1 MTNLLEHP
9 AADAVPGP
17 SAAARVVAELQSL
30 AGVLGST
37 LACAGVRS
45 FDDDGLLQVTGAVEV
60 LGRRVDA
67 LRVAAAAEVADR
79 SRPEL
84 GTGQLSAKKGCRN
97 AGELLERVTLVSGP
111 TAGRRMQLGKQL
123 RTGLSLGGKPVPP
136 TFPATAAGLAS
147 GAIGVDTADAILT
160 ALTPTL
166 RCTDLDSV
174 QAAES
179 ELVASATGTNGASP
193 VPASADEIRWQ
204 GSVWKAVL
212 APDGS
217 RPDDHAVAARG
228 FRLGR
233 EREGVV
239 PVSGLL
245 MPEIAGKLH
254 RLFDAYLSPKSAPVA
269 FHTEEKAHREG
280 LTPEEAREQAL
291 LERDDRTPD
300 QRRHDVLAVILDV
313 ASRAGE
319 APTIGGAPATILV
332 SVREEDLNAD
342 FGQGRGVGWI
352 DGVDSP
358 IAINAVTDLIS
369 TGGQQ
374 KVVINNEGRIIALGS
389 PERCFTPAQ
398 RRAIQLRD
406 TRCIIPGCKIP
417 AGMTEIHH
425 VIPHSEG
432 GPTHTDNGVCLCWWH
447 HRYLAASGWAIR
459 MVRGAVQIMAPPWLE
474 TGVREWRSVTKS
486 RTRMT
491 DAIERTN
498 VTRED
503 H

>member
-9 AADAVPGP
+9 AADAAPGP
-17 SAAARVVAELQSL
+17 SAAARVVVELQSL
-30 AGVLGST
+30 AAG
-37 LACAGVRS
+37 LAEALTCSGMRG
-45 FDDDGLLQVTGAVEV
+45 FDDDGLLQVTTAVEV

-67 LRVAAAAEVADR
+67 LRVAAAGEVADR

-84 GTGQLSAKKGCRN
+84 GTGQLSAKKGCRTP
-97 AGELLERVTLVSGP
+97 GELLERITLVSGH
-111 TAGRRMQLGKQL
+111 TARRRMRLGQQL
-123 RTGLSLGGKPVPP
+123 RTRRSLGGEPLPP
-136 TFPATAAGLAS
+136 LFPATAIGLATC
-147 GAIGVDTADAILT
+147 AIGVDAADAILT

-174 QAAES
+174 QAAEG
-179 ELVASATGTNGASP
+179 ELVASATGTSAETP
-193 VPASADEIRWQ
+193 VPASADEVRLQ
-204 GSVWKAVL
+204 GSVWRAVL

-217 RPDDHAVAARG
+217 RPDDHAMRSRG
-228 FRLGR
+228 IRLGR
-233 EREGVV
+233 ERDGIV
-239 PVSGLL
+239 PVSGAL
-245 MPEIAGKLH
+245 MPEIAGKFR

-269 FHTEEKAHREG
+269 FLAE
-280 LTPEEAREQAL
+280 EEAARDREQAL

-319 APTIGGAPATILV
+319 SPTIGGAPATVLV
-332 SVREEDLNAD
+332 SVREQDLNAD

-352 DGVDSP
+352 DGVEAP
-358 IAINAVTDLIS
+358 ISISAVQDLIS

-374 KVVINNEGRIIALGS
+374 KVVINAEGRIIALGS
-389 PERCFTPAQ
+389 PERCFTAAQ

-406 TRCIIPGCKIP
+406 GTCIVPGCRIP

-459 MVRGAVQIMAPPWLE
+459 MMRGAVQIMAPPWLE
-474 TGVREWRSVTKS
+474 TGARTWRNVTTS

-491 DAIERTN
+491 DAIVSRDDE
-498 VTRED
+498 
-503 H
+503 

>member
-1 MTNLLEHP
+1 MTNLLELP
-9 AADAVPGP
+9 AADAAPGP
-17 SAAARVVAELQSL
+17 SAAARVVAELHAL
-30 AGVLGST
+30 ASG
-37 LACAGVRS
+37 LADSFRCSAVRG
-45 FDDDGLLQVTGAVEV
+45 FDDDGLLQVTTAVEV

-84 GTGQLSAKKGCRN
+84 GTGQLSARKGCRTP
-97 AGELLERVTLVSGP
+97 GELLERITLVAGP
-111 TAGRRMQLGKQL
+111 TAGRRMRLGTQL
-123 RTGLSLGGKPVPP
+123 RTGRSLSGEPLPP
-136 TFPATAAGLAS
+136 TFPATAIGLAT

-179 ELVASATGTNGASP
+179 ELVASATGTGTSSETSSETP
-193 VPASADEIRWQ
+193 VPASADEIRLQ
-204 GSVWKAVL
+204 GSVWRAVL

-217 RPDDHAVAARG
+217 RPDDHAMVSRG
-228 FRLGR
+228 IRLGR
-233 EREGVV
+233 ERDGIVAL
-239 PVSGLL
+239 SGAL
-245 MPEIAGKLH
+245 MPEIAGKLR

-269 FHTEEKAHREG
+269 FHTEE
-280 LTPEEAREQAL
+280 EAARDQEQAL

-319 APTIGGAPATILV
+319 APTIGGAPATVLV
-332 SVREEDLNAD
+332 SVREQDLNAD
-342 FGQGRGVGWI
+342 FGQGRGAGWI
-352 DGVDSP
+352 DGIETP
-358 IAINAVTDLIS
+358 ISINAVKNLIEN
-369 TGGQQ
+369 GGQQ
-374 KVVINNEGRIIALGS
+374 KVVINTEGRIIALGS

-406 TRCIIPGCKIP
+406 GTCIIPGCTIP

-425 VIPHSEG
+425 VTPYAQH

-447 HRYLAASGWAIR
+447 HRYLAASGWTIR
-459 MVRGAVQIMAPPWLE
+459 MLRGAVQIMAPPWLE
-474 TGVREWRSVTKS
+474 TGVRKWRNATTS

-491 DAIERTN
+491 DAIERQN
-498 VTRED
+498 VTRD
-503 H
+503 DG

>member
-1 MTNLLEHP
+1 MR
-9 AADAVPGP
+9 AF
-17 SAAARVVAELQSL
+17 SAGLGESL
-30 AGVLGST
+30 RCS
-37 LACAGVRS
+37 GVRG
-45 FDDDGLLQVTGAVEV
+45 FDDDGLLLVTAAVEV

-67 LRVAAAAEVADR
+67 LRVAVAAEVADR
-79 SRPEL
+79 SRLEL
-84 GTGQLSAKKGCRN
+84 GSGQLSARKGCRN

-111 TAGRRMQLGKQL
+111 TAGRRMRLGKQL
-123 RTGLSLGGKPVPP
+123 RTGLSLGGEPVPP
-136 TFPATAAGLAS
+136 AFPATAAGLAS
-147 GAIGVDTADAILT
+147 GVIGVDTADAILA

-174 QAAES
+174 RAAES
-179 ELVASATGTNGASP
+179 ELVAAATGTSAETP
-193 VPASADEIRWQ
+193 VPASADEVRLQ
-204 GSVWKAVL
+204 GVVWKAVL

-217 RPDDHAVAARG
+217 RPDDHAMVVRG

-239 PVSGLL
+239 RVSGSL
-245 MPEIAGKLH
+245 MPEIAGKLR

-269 FHTEEKAHREG
+269 FHTEE
-280 LTPEEAREQAL
+280 EADREQVL

-319 APTIGGAPATILV
+319 APTIGGAPATVLV
-332 SVREEDLNAD
+332 SVREEDVTAD

-352 DGVDSP
+352 DGVDTP
-358 IAINAVTDLIS
+358 IAISAVQDLIS

-374 KVVINNEGRIIALGS
+374 KVVINDEGRIIALGS

-398 RRAIQLRD
+398 RRTIQLRD
-406 TRCIIPGCKIP
+406 GACIIPGCRIP

-425 VIPHSEG
+425 VIPHSAG

-474 TGVREWRSVTKS
+474 TGARTWRSITKS

-491 DAIERTN
+491 DAVQRKTG
-498 VTRED
+498 
-503 H
+503 

>member
-1 MTNLLEHP
+1 MTNPTETL
-9 AADAVPGP
+9 AADAAPGP
-17 SAAARVVAELQSL
+17 SAAALVVAELRAL
-30 AGVLGST
+30 AGELGST

-45 FDDDGLLQVTGAVEV
+45 FDDDGLLQVTTAVEV

-67 LRVAAAAEVADR
+67 LRVAAAGEVADR

-84 GTGQLSAKKGCRN
+84 GTSQLSARKGCRT
-97 AGELLERVTLVSGP
+97 AGELLERLTLVSGP
-111 TAGRRMQLGKQL
+111 TAGRRMRLGKQL
-123 RTGLSLGGKPVPP
+123 RTGRSLSGEPLPP
-136 TFPATAAGLAS
+136 TFPATSIALAT

-160 ALTPTL
+160 ALAPTL

-179 ELVASATGTNGASP
+179 ELVASATGTSAQTP
-193 VPASADEIRWQ
+193 VPASADEVRLQ

-217 RPDDHAVAARG
+217 RPDDHAVVARS

-233 EREGVV
+233 ERDGVV
-239 PVSGLL
+239 PVSGSL
-245 MPEIAGKLH
+245 MPEIAGKLR

-269 FHTEEKAHREG
+269 FHAEEDADTNREG
-280 LTPEEAREQAL
+280 LTPEQAR

-300 QRRHDVLAVILDV
+300 QRRHDVLAVIVDV

-319 APTIGGAPATILV
+319 APTIGGAPATVLV
-332 SVREEDLNAD
+332 SVREQDLSAD

-358 IAINAVTDLIS
+358 IPISAVKDLVS

-374 KVVINNEGRIIALGS
+374 KVVINDEGRIIKLGS

-406 TRCIIPGCKIP
+406 GTCIIPWCKIP

-432 GPTHTDNGVCLCWWH
+432 GATHTDNGVCLCWWH

-474 TGVREWRSVTKS
+474 TGARKWRRVTKS

-491 DAIERTN
+491 DAIERKN
-498 VTRED
+498 MTRD
-503 H
+503 DQ